1 MRLKVTIFHLNSK
14 SARDAN
20 YNYRKYRKYGKCDNP
35 IVVFVVL
42 YFAYFPGKADRDE
55 ELKIMSDDEN
65 FEDAKSDEDP
75 GNMDRIKQ

>member
-20 YNYRKYRKYGKCDNP
+20 YRKYGKCDNP